1 MTRWV
6 ASSLLVFAVAAF
18 ACQSSEKKPETGVSS
33 LSAAPSPNAPPAA
46 GAQPAVV
53 GKAIDP
59 SKLTTLALD
68 PASSTLEIVAAKVTR
83 KHDGA
88 FKQFSGSASLAGDQ
102 IQGVSFDVDT
112 ASLTTD
118 TEKLTEH
125 IKTKDFLDVEKF
137 PKATFKSTS
146 VVVKPAAG
154 ATHEVTGQLT
164 LHGVTNEISFPV
176 LVVVTP
182 ESVKGSGE
190 IHIDRKKFGVVYP
203 GMPDDLIKDDV
214 VLKPV
219 FVFPR
224 QK

>member
-1 MTRWV
+1 MTRWA
-6 ASSLLVFAVAAF
+6 ASSLLAFSVAF
-18 ACQSSEKKPETGVSS
+18 SACQANEKKLETVN
-33 LSAAPSPNAPPAA
+33 APSGTPSTTTAA
-46 GAQPAVV
+46 STQPAVV
-53 GKAIDP
+53 TK
-59 SKLTTLALD
+59 ALD
-68 PASSTLEIVAAKVTR
+68 PATVQTLPLDPAASSLELVAAKVTR
-83 KHDGA
+83 KHDGS
-88 FKQFSGSASLAGDQ
+88 FKQFSGNATLVRDQ
-102 IQGVSFDVDT
+102 IQGVSFEVET

-118 TEKLTEH
+118 TEKLTAH

-146 VVVKPAAG
+146 IVPKPADG

-176 LVVVTP
+176 NVVMTP

-224 QK
+224 KK